1 MWNKNFQMSKLGLE
15 KEEKS
20 ESEVT
25 QSCPTLC
32 DPMDCSLP
40 GSSIH
45 GILQARVLEWV
56 TISFSRGSSRPRDWT
71 GLLHC
76 RQTLYYLSHQ
86 GSNQRSNFQH
96 LLNYREKLG
105 NSIKTSTSVLLTMPK
120 PLTVWIIVKCGKLLK
135 RWEYHTILPV
145 SWEFCV

>member
-1 MWNKNFQMSKLGLE
+1 MSKLGLE

-45 GILQARVLEWV
+45 GILQQESWSGLPFPSLGDLPDPGIE
-56 TISFSRGSSRPRDWT
+56 P

-105 NSIKTSTSVLLTMPK
+105 NSIKTSTSVLSTMPK

-145 SWEFCV
+145 S